1 MTTSDGI
8 VIILTLAAY
17 AILLL
22 VVARRWSELRVDLLR
37 RRLFVLRDE
46 LFDYALAGN
55 VAFDAP
61 SYRFL
66 RRRINGLLRFAD
78 KTSLLRVLAIK
89 LFGDKALA
97 RQSIEHIVHE
107 WMAAV
112 AQLPTAS
119 QARLREFYA
128 KAFEHAVDH
137 MALGALGLL
146 RRALSKRQTPIKVV
160 QVRRVLVMAAKTDM
174 GVRKPSSVRAVAV

>member
-55 VAFDAP
+55 VAFNAP

-66 RRRINGLLRFAD
+66 RSRINGLLRFAH

-119 QARLREFYA
+119 QARLREF
-128 KAFEHAVDH
+128 V
-137 MALGALGLL
+137 
-146 RRALSKRQTPIKVV
+146 RQGIRTCRGPHGTGSPWP
-160 QVRRVLVMAAKTDM
+160 A
-174 GVRKPSSVRAVAV
+174 P